1 MLGLM
6 FCSVLVDSNVQ
17 MELLQIKDIYHQI
30 PMGPCQ
36 GDIQHFSAYSQMVLY
51 FSICT
56 DFTVQINESETNETV
71 EDGKF
76 LYIDFSLSSGNASD
90 GNPAEKV

>member
-1 MLGLM
+1 MI
-6 FCSVLVDSNVQ
+6 
-17 MELLQIKDIYHQI
+17 LL
-30 PMGPCQ
+30 
-36 GDIQHFSAYSQMVLY
+36 

-90 GNPAEKV
+90 GNPAEKVKQNLVVKRNCK